1 MGVRYLDLVN
11 EITVPLPPMPVVR
24 LGPPVLTPLARPL
37 GDATVLIV
45 NSAGVHLRADPPFEF
60 VDDLTCRRIP
70 QSTDP
75 ASLRPC
81 HPSPIRR
88 PGRQDV
94 NVVHPYLRLAELAAE
109 GTIGGPSDFHLST
122 LGAIKQVSRIVTEL
136 GPAVAAE
143 AKAAGADLVLV
154 VPLCPACHQAMG
166 ILARAVEMAGIPTVS
181 VTGARDITERVR
193 PPRAAYLDFPL
204 GYCLG
209 RPGHP
214 DEQRQIVRDVLAL
227 SEQDLEPGEIVD
239 LPYRWPE
246 QGWEDAIVAQYHE
259 ERDIVREQRA
269 KEFSPPASSGGGED
283 EREVGD
289 GHVMDLGHHVA
300 LDEVRAVEQM
310 ALAGL
315 I

>member
-11 EITVPLPPMPVVR
+11 EITAPLPPMPVAR
-24 LGPPVLTPLARPL
+24 LGPPPLIPLARPL
-37 GDATVLIV
+37 SDATVLIV
-45 NSAGVHLRADPPFEF
+45 NSAGVHLRSDPPFEF

-75 ASLRPC
+75 SAVRPC

-94 NVVHPYLRLAELAAE
+94 NVVHPYLRLAELATE
-109 GTIGGPSDFHLST
+109 GTIGRPSDFHLST

-166 ILARAVEMAGIPTVS
+166 ILARVIEKAGIPTVS

-204 GYCLG
+204 GYSLG

-227 SEQDLEPGEIVD
+227 AEQDVEPGGIVD
-239 LPYRWPE
+239 LPYRWPD
-246 QGWEDAIVAQYHE
+246 QGWEEEIVAQYHD
-259 ERDIVREQRA
+259 ERDIVRQQRA
-269 KEFSPPASSGGGED
+269 KEFAPVATFADDASSAE
-283 EREVGD
+283 
-289 GHVMDLGHHVA
+289 LGRHVA
-300 LDEVRAVEQM
+300 LDEVRAVEHM
-310 ALAGL
+310 AATGL
-315 I
+315 L